1 MTYLAKNVTFLPNL
15 AQACDRITARAK
27 AENEAEERRFAVE
40 RARKIIRNPKG
51 YTDSQLRTACG
62 FYMTHGDGGPDYLT
76 ADAHIYAINARE
88 RVARN
93 QARVAAG
100 FSWDTDP
107 TALQIAM
114 QNRRKWPLIV
124 LCGCIWALGMLVAT
138 GWM

>member
-76 ADAHIYAINARE
+76 ADAHIYAINRRQQA
-88 RVARN
+88 ARN
-93 QARVAAG
+93 KAKMQATVA
-100 FSWDTDP
+100 SWP
-107 TALQIAM
+107 AERPQ
-114 QNRRKWPLIV
+114 RRGKWLAPV
-124 LCGCIWALGMLVAT
+124 ALGYLAALAVAVALR
-138 GWM
+138 WADLI